1 MPKKLKRICPR
12 CKSTDIS
19 SDLSAQ
25 AYGKGSFFNS
35 YKCNKCGY
43 SGQFFPEII
52 EKIKKL
58 KK

>member
-1 MPKKLKRICPR
+1 MAEKLVRICPK

-19 SDLSAQ
+19 PDLSIQ
-25 AYGKGSFFNS
+25 SYGQGSFFNG

-43 SGQFFPEII
+43 SGQLFPEI
-52 EKIKKL
+52 KKSSKN